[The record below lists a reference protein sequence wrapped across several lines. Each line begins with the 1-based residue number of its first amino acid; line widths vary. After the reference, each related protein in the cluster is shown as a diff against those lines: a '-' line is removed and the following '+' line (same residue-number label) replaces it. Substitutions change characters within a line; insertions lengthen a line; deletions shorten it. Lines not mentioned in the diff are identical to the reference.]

1 LHQIELRLLRTCANL
16 QEAAIKRHSLAEF
29 FKARIKSNCDL
40 LFSERERE
48 HDISCR

>member
-29 FKARIKSNCDL
+29 SRRA
-40 LFSERERE
+40 
-48 HDISCR
+48 